1 LTEVHDIGEVWANI
15 LHNVYAALVGA
26 HGWSAT
32 ARTNPTGTEGNIV
45 FMHLFIDQLP
55 LQPCNPTCMCSNF
68 TANDILI
75 DSTFSHLVLTARN
88 AWIQADVNRFAGANK
103 CILWK
108 AFASRGLGV
117 NAANHNDDSTVPAG
131 C

>member
-1 LTEVHDIGEVWANI
+1 MWANL

-45 FMHLFIDQLP
+45 HLHLYLDALI
-55 LQPCNPTCMCSNF
+55 LQPCNPTCKYCLYLPLSR
-68 TANDILI
+68 DYLLI
-75 DSTFSHLVLTARN
+75 FPFPVLTARD
-88 AWIQADVNRFAGANK
+88 AWIQADANRYGGANF
-103 CILWK
+103 CTLWK
-108 AFASRGLGV
+108 AFASRGVGV
-117 NAANHNDDSTVPAG
+117 NAANHRNDFTVPSN